1 MTVRTLDA
9 DALREWPLPA
19 LAKDA
24 DKEVRGRIL
33 VVAGSR
39 EIAGAAVLAATAALR
54 MGAGKLLIATAA
66 SAATQ
71 MMFAM
76 PEARVIALPETK
88 GGGFAIQGV
97 DLIEPYLRDAHAA
110 VIGPGMMDTDATV
123 EFTRALMP
131 QFAHTPVLLDAA
143 AMDVLLACKRFDS
156 PVLLTPHA
164 GEMAH
169 LTGDSKEAVSDD
181 QERVAL
187 DAAKKWNAFV
197 ALKGATTLVATPE
210 GQLWRHVGG
219 SAGLATSGSGDTLA
233 GAIAGLCARG
243 ATLEQACAWG
253 VVLHARAGEQLS
265 KRISQIGYLAR
276 EIPDEMLAVLND
288 LSPATPG

>member
-1 MTVRTLDA
+1 M
-9 DALREWPLPA
+9 
-19 LAKDA
+19 
-24 DKEVRGRIL
+24 
-33 VVAGSR
+33 
-39 EIAGAAVLAATAALR
+39 
-54 MGAGKLLIATAA
+54 
-66 SAATQ
+66 
-71 MMFAM
+71 
-76 PEARVIALPETK
+76 
-88 GGGFAIQGV
+88 
-97 DLIEPYLRDAHAA
+97 
-110 VIGPGMMDTDATV
+110 
-123 EFTRALMP
+123 
-131 QFAHTPVLLDAA
+131 
-143 AMDVLLACKRFDS
+143 
-156 PVLLTPHA
+156 
-164 GEMAH
+164 
-169 LTGDSKEAVSDD
+169 SDD

-210 GQLWRHVGG
+210 GHLWRHVGG